1 MEERIYKVSEL
12 NREAKNLLEEG
23 IGSIWLQGEVSNLRK
38 SASGHLYFTIK
49 DEASEISAV
58 RFRGRADLIPAP
70 PLDDGMKVIAFG
82 RLTIYE
88 PRGRYQFVVSIIQ
101 PAGLGA
107 LQAAFERLKRKL
119 DAEGLFDP
127 AHKKPIPKF
136 PERIGVVTSPNGAA
150 IRDIIS
156 VTSRRWPLAAIY
168 LFPSQ
173 VQGVQAPDEIV
184 AGIARAQAFSETVER
199 LDLLIIGRGGGSLED
214 LAPFNDERVARAVF
228 SCAIPVISAVGH
240 EIDFTIVD
248 FVADRR
254 APTPS
259 AAAEL
264 AVPDKG
270 EIISSVDFMLSR
282 AVRNIRAR
290 VERGEH
296 LLDSTIRAYI
306 YRIPARRLET
316 AEQMLDTRLS
326 DLSRAVREAYLSRA
340 RKLELLTERL
350 RLVDPKLPLAR
361 GYSITR
367 RFGEKTAL
375 RDAARVGPGDE
386 IETVLRDGT
395 VVSQVKEVK
404 IEDRG
409 SAEKARRD
417 HQSS

>member
-12 NREAKNLLEEG
+12 NREAKRLLEEG
-23 IGSIWLQGEVSNLRK
+23 IGSIWLQGEISNLRS
-38 SASGHLYFTIK
+38 SAAGHLYFTIK

-70 PLDDGMKVIAFG
+70 PLEDGMQVIAFG

-101 PAGLGA
+101 SAGLGA

-127 AHKKPIPKF
+127 AHKKPIPRF

-184 AGIARAQAFSETVER
+184 AGIIRAQVFSETVER

-248 FVADRR
+248 FVADQR

-270 EIISSVDFMLSR
+270 EIISSVDFLLSR
-282 AVRNIRAR
+282 AVRNIRTR
-290 VERGEH
+290 IERGER
-296 LLDSTIRAYI
+296 LLDSSLRAYI
-306 YRIPARRLET
+306 YRIPTRRLET
-316 AEQMLDTRLS
+316 AEQTLDAQLS
-326 DLSRAVREAYLSRA
+326 EIFREVREAYLSRV
-340 RKLELLTERL
+340 RKLEMLGEKL
-350 RLVDPKLPLAR
+350 RLVDPKFPLTR

-367 RFGEKTAL
+367 RLGEKAAL
-375 RDAARVGPGDE
+375 RSVTRLLPGDE
-386 IETVLRDGT
+386 IETILRDGT

-417 HQSS
+417 HQAS